1 MVPQGYWGH
10 KTLILKRGKAITASQ
25 FEAKEPSYTSN
36 IIQMHKICKDLQSQI
51 SCLNLKVEEER
62 SQGIQIKEE
71 YKARL
76 ARITTK
82 FAMESEELKAYY
94 WEESNTVIA
103 KIRSAE
109 AISKR
114 NCTRIFSNQ
123 VNCCRS
129 TATMSRPYRPKP
141 MQYQPKMR
149 QK

>member
-10 KTLILKRGKAITASQ
+10 KTLILKGEKLSQ
-25 FEAKEPSYTSN
+25 PPNSKPKSHPTP
-36 IIQMHKICKDLQSQI
+36 HLQSQI

-82 FAMESEELKAYY
+82 FAMEREELKAYY

-114 NCTRIFSNQ
+114 NCTRKLSNQ